1 MRPARIGLSVGG
13 LLLLSALAAL
23 AAGVTIDWSTVFESG
38 SQARRI
44 LWELRVPRAV
54 FVFFAGAS
62 LAAVGAVYQILF
74 HNPLAEPFLLGIST
88 AAVLGIASTEAFF
101 GILSPSPASQLIGLI
116 GAGIVTALLLLLS
129 YSNAGPQTERIALF
143 GVGVNFVL
151 SSVLFLLLS
160 YQTQHVGGGSLRWLF
175 GQVPWVSA
183 KDALRFSIGAG
194 AVLAALIFAARS
206 LDALAFGDGVARSL
220 GFSPRRGRMVFLSL
234 TSVLVAWL
242 ASFTGSIGFVGLVVP
257 HIVRLVYRPSTA
269 RVLLL
274 LAIPL
279 GGAFLLLSDAA
290 SRVLLPP
297 MEFPIGIV
305 TTIVGGPLFLVLLWK
320 R

>member
-1 MRPARIGLSVGG
+1 MQPAKATASVIA
-13 LLLLSALAAL
+13 LVLVAALAAL
-23 AAGVTIDWSTVFESG
+23 AAGVSLEWNEIFKSD
-38 SQARRI
+38 SQSHRI
-44 LWELRVPRAV
+44 LWELRMPRAT

-88 AAVLGIASTEAFF
+88 AAVLGIATAEAFF
-101 GILSPSPASQLIGLI
+101 GILSPSPLSQLIGLF
-116 GAGIVTALLLLLS
+116 GAGVVTSLLLLLS
-129 YSNAGPQTERIALF
+129 YSDAGTQTERIALF

-151 SSVLFLLLS
+151 SSILFLLLS
-160 YQTQHVGGGSLRWLF
+160 YQSQHVGGGSLRWLF
-175 GQVPWVSA
+175 GQVPWVGM
-183 KDALRFSIGAG
+183 KDALRFSVGAG
-194 AVLAALIFAARS
+194 AVLAALLFAARS
-206 LDALAFGDGVARSL
+206 LDALAFGDGVARTM
-220 GFSPRRGRMVFLSL
+220 GFSPRRSRLVFLSL
-234 TSVLVAWL
+234 TSLLVAWL
-242 ASFTGSIGFVGLVVP
+242 ASFTGSIGFVGLVIP
-257 HIVRLVYRPSTA
+257 HAVRLVYRPSTA
-269 RVLLL
+269 RVLLA